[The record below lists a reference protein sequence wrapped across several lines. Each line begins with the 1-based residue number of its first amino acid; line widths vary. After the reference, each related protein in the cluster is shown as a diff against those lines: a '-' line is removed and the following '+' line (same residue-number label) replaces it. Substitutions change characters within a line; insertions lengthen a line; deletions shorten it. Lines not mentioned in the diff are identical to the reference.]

1 MSSRL
6 FFPLAVLVGALL
18 PVQFAVN
25 SRLSV
30 ATHSPVLTAV
40 ISYGGGALTLGLGL
54 LLAHRGR
61 PPLRQLAGAPVW
73 SLLGGVIGS
82 AYVVGSVVLTR
93 QLGAALAVSLV
104 IAAQMVASLALDH
117 VGALGLERR
126 PLNLTR
132 LTVLLLVL
140 AALYLQLLGRQVL

>member
-1 MSSRL
+1 MHSRL
-6 FFPLAVLVGALL
+6 YFPLAVLVGALL

-25 SRLSV
+25 SRLSA
-30 ATHSPVLTAV
+30 ATHSPVLTAA
-40 ISYGGGALTLGLGL
+40 ISYGGGVLVLGLGL

-61 PPLRQLAGAPVW
+61 PPLHRLAGAPAW

-93 QLGAALAVSLV
+93 LLGAALAVSLV

-117 VGALGLERR
+117 FGALGLQRR
-126 PLNLTR
+126 PLNFTR
-132 LTVLLLVL
+132 LAVLLLVL
-140 AALYLQLLGRQVL
+140 TALYLQVPGLQLL